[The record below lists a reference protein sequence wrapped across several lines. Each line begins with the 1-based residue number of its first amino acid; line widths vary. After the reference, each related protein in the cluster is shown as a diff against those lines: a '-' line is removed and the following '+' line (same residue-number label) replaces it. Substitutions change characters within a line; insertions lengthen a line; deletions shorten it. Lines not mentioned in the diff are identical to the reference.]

1 MRSGKEGGLEDEGRR
16 PGVVGGEG
24 VGEALG
30 GVAEDGTSVV
40 ADDDEAPARGL
51 TTAGVAAGQV
61 GGKWPRGRMLRQHP
75 ESPGRQR
82 VQGVPLR
89 TQEHL
94 LHLAEPLHRQQRVL
108 GAEERLATRE
118 RKFASVRSIIAVAVE
133 KKKKK
138 KKKKIGTNR
147 QQLNKEPQK

>member
-1 MRSGKEGGLEDEGRR
+1 MDMRSGKEGGLEDGGRR

-30 GVAEDGTSVV
+30 GVAKDETSVV

-51 TTAGVAAGQV
+51 TTAGAAAGQV
-61 GGKWPRGRMLRQHP
+61 GGKRPRGRTLRQHP
-75 ESPGRQR
+75 ESPGRR

-89 TQEHL
+89 IQEHL

-118 RKFASVRSIIAVAVE
+118 RKFASVRSVISGI
-133 KKKKK
+133 
-138 KKKKIGTNR
+138 R
-147 QQLNKEPQK
+147 

>member
-1 MRSGKEGGLEDEGRR
+1 MDMRSGKEGGLEDGGRQ

-51 TTAGVAAGQV
+51 TTAGAAAGQV
-61 GGKWPRGRMLRQHP
+61 GGKRPRGRTLRQHP

-108 GAEERLATRE
+108 GAEERLAIRE
-118 RKFASVRSIIAVAVE
+118 RKFASVRYLF
-133 KKKKK
+133 
-138 KKKKIGTNR
+138 R
-147 QQLNKEPQK
+147 YYYYYY

>member
-1 MRSGKEGGLEDEGRR
+1 MDMRSGKEGGLEEWGRR

-51 TTAGVAAGQV
+51 TTAGAAAGQV
-61 GGKWPRGRMLRQHP
+61 GGKRPRGRTLRQHP

-94 LHLAEPLHRQQRVL
+94 LHLAEPLHS
-108 GAEERLATRE
+108 RLARLVVNLE
-118 RKFASVRSIIAVAVE
+118 AYVRRGSDHKTKPKTCMICHFRMS
-133 KKKKK
+133 K
-138 KKKKIGTNR
+138 T
-147 QQLNKEPQK
+147 PTFSFCPWT

>member
-1 MRSGKEGGLEDEGRR
+1 MDMRSGKEGGLEDGGRR

-51 TTAGVAAGQV
+51 TTAGAAAGQV
-61 GGKWPRGRMLRQHP
+61 GGKWPCGRTLRQHP

-89 TQEHL
+89 TQE
-94 LHLAEPLHRQQRVL
+94 
-108 GAEERLATRE
+108 AEERLATRE
-118 RKFASVRSIIAVAVE
+118 RKFASVRSVIVTLREMARFLEPLLVLHSRFDFP
-133 KKKKK
+133 
-138 KKKKIGTNR
+138 GTLTSAT
-147 QQLNKEPQK
+147 QSL

>member
-1 MRSGKEGGLEDEGRR
+1 MRSGKEGGLEDGGRR

-40 ADDDEAPARGL
+40 TDDDEAPARGL
-51 TTAGVAAGQV
+51 TTAGAAAGQV
-61 GGKWPRGRMLRQHP
+61 GVKWPRGRTLRQHP

-118 RKFASVRSIIAVAVE
+118 RKFASVRSVISLSTITRSCMRTE
-133 KKKKK
+133 
-138 KKKKIGTNR
+138 G
-147 QQLNKEPQK
+147 